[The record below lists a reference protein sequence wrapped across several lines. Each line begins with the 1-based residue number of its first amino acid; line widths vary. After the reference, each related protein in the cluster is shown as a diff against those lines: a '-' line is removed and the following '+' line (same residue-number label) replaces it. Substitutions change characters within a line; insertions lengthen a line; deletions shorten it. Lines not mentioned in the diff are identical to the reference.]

1 MKEFLDQTL
10 INLGNYELKVHA
22 LLMLAIFLIAVVLV
36 LFVIRHTVYRISKH
50 EAGKKFAIYSLI
62 KYIIVVIAFLI
73 SLQILGFKLTVLLAG
88 SAALLVGIGL
98 GLQNLFGDFVSGIIL
113 LADTAIKV
121 NDVIEV
127 NGLVCQV
134 LHINLRATTVIT
146 RDDKYSLVLKD
157 PAPTVRFSNFGDSS
171 LDFTLLFWADEIFRV
186 EKTKSE
192 LRIKIYELFQQNNVT
207 IPFPQRVI
215 HSAHK

>member
-1 MKEFLDQTL
+1 
-10 INLGNYELKVHA
+10 
-22 LLMLAIFLIAVVLV
+22 
-36 LFVIRHTVYRISKH
+36 
-50 EAGKKFAIYSLI
+50 
-62 KYIIVVIAFLI
+62 
-73 SLQILGFKLTVLLAG
+73 
-88 SAALLVGIGL
+88 
-98 GLQNLFGDFVSGIIL
+98 IIL

-134 LHINLRATTVIT
+134 LHINLRTTTVIT